1 VAKEW
6 YFSQANNT
14 LGDNMSERIEH
25 VPTKMKYWEDQ
36 MYEAEFEDRWRA
48 YHEFKKLYEYYK
60 ALHERGHEYE
70 PKF

>member
-1 VAKEW
+1 M
-6 YFSQANNT
+6 
-14 LGDNMSERIEH
+14 GERNEH